1 MVVELVFTDQ
11 YANILFLINGLAIIF
26 YLAAKKKNKKRA
38 MKFGNYET
46 LQKVAGREFISSSN
60 FMIFLRLL
68 AFTALII
75 GISNPVL
82 VEEVPTSESDYVLA
96 IDSSSSM
103 LASDIEPTRFEAAKE
118 ISSNFISRTS
128 QQSEKGVISFSGT
141 VNKEVELSNNTA
153 NVSKAIQNIEIGQ
166 EAGTAIGEALITS
179 TSMLIVDKNQTKKTI
194 LITDGRNNVGTSI
207 NESLKFVKNNDVRV
221 DTIGIGD
228 NENSTENEEFGIIS
242 GENASRA
249 SFPNLNQKQLYTISN
264 QTGGQSI
271 MVADRDQ
278 FESAFLQIE
287 QTENRRDI
295 SYYFIFL
302 AVGIML
308 LEWVLGSTRF
318 SIIP

>member
-1 MVVELVFTDQ
+1 MQLIFTDQ

-26 YLAAKKKNKKRA
+26 YLSAKKMNKKRA

-46 LQKVAGREFISSSN
+46 LQKMAGRKFIKSN
-60 FMIFLRLL
+60 NLMLLLRLSAL
-68 AFTALII
+68 TALIV

-82 VEEVPTSESDYVLA
+82 LEQVPASESDYVLA

-103 LASDIEPTRFEAAKE
+103 LASDIEPTRFDAAKE

-128 QQSEKGVISFSGT
+128 EQSKKGVVSFSGT
-141 VNKEVELSNNTA
+141 VNKEVELSDNTE
-153 NVSKAIQNIEIGQ
+153 NVSAAVQNISIGE

-179 TSMLIVDKNQTKKTI
+179 TSMLIGGDENRTRKII

-207 NESLKFVKNNDVRV
+207 NESLKFVKNNDVEV

-228 NENSTENEEFGIIS
+228 NENSTENDNFGIIS

-249 SFPNLNQKQLYTISN
+249 SYPNLDQQQLYSISN
-264 QTGGQSI
+264 RTGGQSLT
-271 MVADRDQ
+271 VTDRNQ
-278 FESAFLQIE
+278 LESAFLEIE
-287 QTENRRDI
+287 QTEQRRDI
-295 SYYFIFL
+295 SQYFIFL